1 MKEAAL
7 LLDSVNEPKD
17 LKNLNFDELK
27 ILSSEIRSLLVQTVE
42 NNGGHLG
49 SNLGIVELTI
59 ALHRVFDSPK
69 DIILWDTGHQT
80 YVHKLITG

>member
-1 MKEAAL
+1 MV
-7 LLDSVNEPKD
+7 LDSINFPED
-17 LKNLNFDELK
+17 LNHLNSYELET
-27 ILSSEIRSLLVQTVE
+27 LSSEIRTLLVETVE

-59 ALHRVFDSPK
+59 ALHRVFDSPN

-80 YVHKLITG
+80 YVH